1 MILSEG
7 AYWRLNSNLRIN
19 EDHLSGIVAFNAI
32 NAKGRAWEV
41 KEVPKGLIHDENK
54 KGRV

>member
-1 MILSEG
+1 MRLSEG
-7 AYWRLNSNLRIN
+7 ASWWLNSNLRIN

>member
-7 AYWRLNSNLRIN
+7 ASWRLNSNLRIN
-19 EDHLSGIVAFNAI
+19 EDHLSGIVAFNA
-32 NAKGRAWEV
+32 KGRAWEV
-41 KEVPKGLIHDENK
+41 KEVPKVLIHDENK